1 MELRQEGDL
10 LFVSGQLT
18 PGDFSLP
25 GNVSSQYISGLLM
38 ALPRLAGSSRLEV
51 TGPVESASYIA
62 MTQDALVQSG
72 ISFEKK
78 DFIYK
83 IPGDQTCALPRE
95 TRVEGDFSSAAFFL
109 CLGALSPQGVEVT
122 GLEPRSSQGDRAV
135 LDVLEAFGAQVTR
148 TDTGAVVRRGTLRPI
163 EIDAGPIPD
172 LIPVLSVVA
181 AAAPGDTHVVHAG
194 RLRLKESDRI
204 ASTCALLRAL
214 GASVDEEPEGLVIH
228 GGAPLAGGTVDP
240 WGDHRIAMSAAVAAS
255 LCREPVTV
263 LSPECTEKSYPDFWR
278 HLAQLKGATR

>member
-1 MELRQEGDL
+1 M
-10 LFVSGQLT
+10 
-18 PGDFSLP
+18 
-25 GNVSSQYISGLLM
+25 
-38 ALPRLAGSSRLEV
+38 
-51 TGPVESASYIA
+51 
-62 MTQDALVQSG
+62 
-72 ISFEKK
+72 
-78 DFIYK
+78 
-83 IPGDQTCALPRE
+83 
-95 TRVEGDFSSAAFFL
+95 
-109 CLGALSPQGVEVT
+109 T

-181 AAAPGDTHVVHAG
+181 AAAPGDTRVIHAG

-214 GASVDEEPEGLVIH
+214 GASADEEPEGLVIH
-228 GGAPLAGGTVDP
+228 GGKPLIGGTVDP

-263 LSPECTEKSYPDFWR
+263 LSSECTEKSYPDFWR
-278 HLAQLKGATR
+278 HLAQLKGATQ